1 MPCPRAQVV
10 GQCLSRGDAEGERR
24 TGLPPADGSAEDLLR
39 AGDEGG
45 RPEVGSVYLEAV
57 MLGTREGLVV
67 PQELGGGSW
76 PDGWGPQRLSPSLG
90 GGGPSALSL

>member
-45 RPEVGSVYLEAV
+45 RPEVGSV
-57 MLGTREGLVV
+57 
-67 PQELGGGSW
+67 
-76 PDGWGPQRLSPSLG
+76 
-90 GGGPSALSL
+90 

>member
-1 MPCPRAQVV
+1 MWRFLWEAGGWHRTQRSEVPCPRAQVV

-45 RPEVGSVYLEAV
+45 RPEVGSV
-57 MLGTREGLVV
+57 
-67 PQELGGGSW
+67 
-76 PDGWGPQRLSPSLG
+76 
-90 GGGPSALSL
+90 